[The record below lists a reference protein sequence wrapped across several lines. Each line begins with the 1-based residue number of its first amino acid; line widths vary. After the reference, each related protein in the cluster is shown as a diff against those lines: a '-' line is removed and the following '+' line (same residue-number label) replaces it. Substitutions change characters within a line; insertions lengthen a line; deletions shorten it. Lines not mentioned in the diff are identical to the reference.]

1 MNWIKNLSVKYK
13 ILIIPLIA
21 ILGFLLY
28 LAINYSV
35 NNDNKARLDSIS
47 HTYFPSLILADTNIV
62 EAAKIDETLNTA
74 ISIGETELV
83 ESTEDIY
90 EAVLSR
96 LDELEQLDSSR
107 NDEINGIRTV
117 FGQYFKK
124 TNALSLSM
132 IDGSADMS
140 TIAADVETKN
150 NLQRKVTD
158 GFQSFRDKS
167 MEQYSHVLKS
177 AESSADN
184 AITLGILI
192 AAAIIVILLVIS
204 IGMVNMI
211 TGSLNEIT
219 ASLRDIAQG
228 EGDLT
233 KRLNQKSED
242 ETGQVVYW
250 FNHFVEKLHRTIGE
264 VVSLISPLSEVSK
277 ELNVVISQTT
287 TATGE
292 QCDIAGHVTQ
302 SIEEMIQ
309 TVNEVAQHAASAA
322 DAASDAESESK
333 NSQIIVNETV
343 SLISELAAETTNA
356 SDVITQLETDT
367 ENVGKILD
375 VIRGVAE
382 QTNLLALNA
391 AIEAA
396 RAGEQGR
403 GFAVVADEVRTL
415 ASRTQEST
423 QEIQSVIEGLQSAAR
438 SAVSVMDESK
448 RRANSSV
455 GQAEKTGSSLHEI
468 TDKVTT
474 ISDMNRQIAVVTE
487 EQAQT
492 SKNIKEN
499 VNRMQEASNS
509 TLGTIQEAN
518 ALTHTLDEF
527 SKQLEAISSQFK
539 T

>member
-1 MNWIKNLSVKYK
+1 
-13 ILIIPLIA
+13 
-21 ILGFLLY
+21 
-28 LAINYSV
+28 
-35 NNDNKARLDSIS
+35 
-47 HTYFPSLILADTNIV
+47 
-62 EAAKIDETLNTA
+62 
-74 ISIGETELV
+74 
-83 ESTEDIY
+83 
-90 EAVLSR
+90 
-96 LDELEQLDSSR
+96 
-107 NDEINGIRTV
+107 
-117 FGQYFKK
+117 
-124 TNALSLSM
+124 
-132 IDGSADMS
+132 
-140 TIAADVETKN
+140 
-150 NLQRKVTD
+150 
-158 GFQSFRDKS
+158 
-167 MEQYSHVLKS
+167 
-177 AESSADN
+177 
-184 AITLGILI
+184 
-192 AAAIIVILLVIS
+192 
-204 IGMVNMI
+204 
-211 TGSLNEIT
+211 LNEIT
-219 ASLRDIAQG
+219 VSLKDIAQG

-233 KRLNQKSED
+233 KRLVQKSDD

-250 FNHFVEKLHRTIGE
+250 FNHFVEKLHLTIVE

-277 ELNVVISQTT
+277 QLNVVISETT
-287 TATGE
+287 TATAE
-292 QCDIAGHVTQ
+292 QCDIASHVTQ

-322 DAASDAESESK
+322 DAASEAEIESK
-333 NSQIIVNETV
+333 NSQTIVNETV
-343 SLISELAAETTNA
+343 TLISELAAETTNA
-356 SDVITQLETDT
+356 SDVITKLETDT

-375 VIRGVAE
+375 VIKGVAE

-448 RRANSSV
+448 MRANSSV

-468 TDKVTT
+468 TEKVTT

-499 VNRMQEASNS
+499 VNKMQEASNG
-509 TLGTIQEAN
+509 TLSTIQEAN
-518 ALTHTLDEF
+518 TLTDTLDKF
-527 SKQLEAISSQFK
+527 SKQLETISSQFR

>member
-1 MNWIKNLSVKYK
+1 M
-13 ILIIPLIA
+13 
-21 ILGFLLY
+21 
-28 LAINYSV
+28 
-35 NNDNKARLDSIS
+35 
-47 HTYFPSLILADTNIV
+47 
-62 EAAKIDETLNTA
+62 
-74 ISIGETELV
+74 
-83 ESTEDIY
+83 
-90 EAVLSR
+90 
-96 LDELEQLDSSR
+96 
-107 NDEINGIRTV
+107 
-117 FGQYFKK
+117 
-124 TNALSLSM
+124 
-132 IDGSADMS
+132 
-140 TIAADVETKN
+140 
-150 NLQRKVTD
+150 
-158 GFQSFRDKS
+158 
-167 MEQYSHVLKS
+167 
-177 AESSADN
+177 
-184 AITLGILI
+184 
-192 AAAIIVILLVIS
+192 
-204 IGMVNMI
+204 
-211 TGSLNEIT
+211 NEIT
-219 ASLRDIAQG
+219 VSLKDIAQG

-233 KRLNQKSED
+233 KRLVQKSDD

-250 FNHFVEKLHRTIGE
+250 FNHFVEKLHLTIVE

-277 ELNVVISQTT
+277 QLNVVISETT
-287 TATGE
+287 TATAE
-292 QCDIAGHVTQ
+292 QCDIASHVTQ

-322 DAASDAESESK
+322 DAASEAEIESK
-333 NSQIIVNETV
+333 NSQTIVNETV
-343 SLISELAAETTNA
+343 TLISELAAETTNA
-356 SDVITQLETDT
+356 SDVITKLETDT

-375 VIRGVAE
+375 VIKGVAE

-448 RRANSSV
+448 MRANSSV

-468 TDKVTT
+468 TEKVTT

-499 VNRMQEASNS
+499 VNKMQEASNG
-509 TLGTIQEAN
+509 TLSTIQEAN
-518 ALTHTLDEF
+518 TLTDTLDKF
-527 SKQLEAISSQFK
+527 SKQLETISSQFR

>member
-1 MNWIKNLSVKYK
+1 MNGIKNLSVKYK
-13 ILIIPLIA
+13 ILIIPLIS

-28 LAINYSV
+28 LAINYGV
-35 NNDNKARLDSIS
+35 NNDNKVRLESIVT
-47 HTYFPSLILADTNIV
+47 TYSPTLVLANTNIFEV
-62 EAAKIDETLNTA
+62 AKIDEMLNTA

-83 ESTEDIY
+83 ESAEEIY
-90 EAVLSR
+90 SDVLSR
-96 LDELEQLDSSR
+96 LNELESLDSSR
-107 NDEINGIRTV
+107 LEEIGSIRTV
-117 FGQYFKK
+117 FKRYFEKK
-124 TNALSLSM
+124 YSLSVSM
-132 IDGSADMS
+132 IDGSTDFSAI
-140 TIAADVETKN
+140 TGEVKIKN
-150 NLQRKVTD
+150 DLQKKVTS
-158 GFQSFRDKS
+158 GFQNFRDKS
-167 MEQYSHVLKS
+167 MEQYSQVL
-177 AESSADN
+177 ADAGSSADN
-184 AITLGILI
+184 AIILGIII
-192 AAAIIVILLVIS
+192 AAAVIVILLIVSIS
-204 IGMVNMI
+204 IVNMI

-219 ASLRDIAQG
+219 VSLKDIAQG

-233 KRLNQKSED
+233 KRLVQKSDD

-250 FNHFVEKLHRTIGE
+250 FNHFVEKLHLTIVE

-277 ELNVVISQTT
+277 QLNVVISETT
-287 TATGE
+287 TATAE
-292 QCDIAGHVTQ
+292 QCDIASHVTQ

-322 DAASDAESESK
+322 DAASEAEIESK
-333 NSQIIVNETV
+333 NSQTIVNETV
-343 SLISELAAETTNA
+343 TLISELAAETTNA
-356 SDVITQLETDT
+356 SDVITKLETDT

-375 VIRGVAE
+375 VIKGVAE

-448 RRANSSV
+448 MRANSSV

-468 TDKVTT
+468 TEKVTT

-499 VNRMQEASNS
+499 VNKMQEASNG
-509 TLGTIQEAN
+509 TLSTIQEAN
-518 ALTHTLDEF
+518 TLTDTLDKF
-527 SKQLEAISSQFK
+527 SKQLETISSQFR